1 MNKKIIVAIT
11 LSVFAVFLYIATKNS
26 KAWETNQD
34 ALIDSPYDLSDSE
47 SLALIYKD
55 LKGVD
60 YAAIVYPTGYLEYP
74 NSWLHKLIQ
83 KHIHAHGNTSY
94 SMRAD
99 IRTTLKGEEYKSIE
113 YGSAGAGLPNYPILV
128 ALCEFEGGGLYAP
141 DLGYE
146 KPASKQLIKH
156 LENLDKSIF
165 NDTTNSVCP

>member
-1 MNKKIIVAIT
+1 MKKKIIVVT
-11 LSVFAVFLYIATKNS
+11 FSVLAVFLYIGTKSS
-26 KAWETNQD
+26 KTWQTNQD

-74 NSWLHKLIQ
+74 NSWLHRVIKKYID
-83 KHIHAHGNTSY
+83 AHGNTSY
-94 SMRAD
+94 SMKAD
-99 IRTTLKGEEYKSIE
+99 VRTTLKGEEYKSIE

-146 KPASKQLIKH
+146 RPASKQLIEH
-156 LENLDKSIF
+156 LESLDKSILE
-165 NDTTNSVCP
+165 DTANSVCP